1 MHPRMILTIFRKD
14 AFDAIRDARVLVALI
29 VPLGIG
35 IFYNLTFDDETPRP
49 EADVAY
55 AAAGETALPGT
66 IETVVG
72 EVVDVAFER
81 VADEA
86 AVQRLIDDEDADLGL
101 VIPAGF
107 DEAVHAGQQPALTVV
122 TPADT
127 GLGADYVIAAIEP
140 ALRQM
145 AGQTPPAQIE
155 VAAQPEDAE
164 DESVF
169 DRLGLRT
176 WSVMVSAVMMIAMIS
191 LLAIPVILAE
201 EAEKK
206 TLDALVLIA
215 SYADVVAAKALLGL
229 IYVAIMVPL
238 LLTLTGLSPEDMPL
252 FVAGVAVLAVALLGF
267 GLFLGGLF
275 KNANQLNTWS
285 GVLLA
290 PLVAPAFMVG
300 LPLPDIL
307 ATIVGLIPTGAATK
321 LLINGMEGE
330 AIFSGIPGA
339 FIVVLAWGI
348 VAYGLLLWN
357 LQRRQA

>member
-1 MHPRMILTIFRKD
+1 MHPRMIHTILRKD
-14 AFDAIRDARVLVALI
+14 FFDAIRDARVLVALI

-49 EADVAY
+49 DADVVY
-55 AAAGETALPGT
+55 AAAGETTLPQT
-66 IETVVG
+66 IEEIVG
-72 EVVDVAFER
+72 EVVDVTFEQA
-81 VADEA
+81 ADEA
-86 AVQRLIDDEDADLGL
+86 DVQRLVDDDDADLGL

-107 DEAVHAGQQPALTVV
+107 DDAVAAGQQPALTVV
-122 TPADT
+122 TPPDPN
-127 GLGADYVIAAIEP
+127 LGADYVIAAIDP

-145 AGQTPPAQIE
+145 AGQAPPAQVQI
-155 VAAQPEDAE
+155 AAQAEDE
-164 DESVF
+164 GDESVF

-191 LLAIPVILAE
+191 VLAIPVILAE

-238 LLTLTGLSPEDMPL
+238 LLTITGLSPDDMPL
-252 FVAGVAVLAVALLGF
+252 FVAGVAVLAVTLLGF

-275 KNANQLNTWS
+275 KSANQLNTWS

-300 LPLPDIL
+300 LPLPDLL

-330 AIFSGIPGA
+330 AIFSGAAAA
-339 FIVVLAWGI
+339 FLVVLAWGV